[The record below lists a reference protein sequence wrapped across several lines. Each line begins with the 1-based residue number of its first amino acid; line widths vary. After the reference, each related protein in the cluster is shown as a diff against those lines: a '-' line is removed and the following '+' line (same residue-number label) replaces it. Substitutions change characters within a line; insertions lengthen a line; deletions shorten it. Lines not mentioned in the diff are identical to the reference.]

1 MPNKPSLFSRHPQ
14 KVAKDFK
21 VHLRTIFRWIENN
34 HLKTKNGRVTTN
46 YSKEL
51 KDWRRSYPLTV
62 ARKKLKVAVRTLT
75 KWRKRRLVETV
86 TVYVT
91 QRVLKSSVRSVN
103 RRRELG
109 TFSFFATNPEYG
121 FPGQILNITGIE
133 HKKLKELIESGEIPS
148 KKIKNRIMIP
158 NKEIE
163 RIEEIWRNSC
173 TPVNAARILGKS
185 RSFVFREIRNKDLD
199 TVFILGRYR
208 IELEQLAQTPEQKKR
223 LMAYLASERKK
234 YRYRTSSGKREQ
246 RRLQKL
252 ERIQRLD
259 STDKQRNRRFLAKRE
274 PIVKPVSTPIPDYE
288 AQQVQVPGF
297 ETRSLTSC
305 DEAAKATGRSSD
317 WIKKLYQIGRLR
329 GVTTEDDVF
338 IYIPSLQIAK
348 EKLRRGELR

>member
-1 MPNKPSLFSRHPQ
+1 MPNKPYLFSRHPQ

-21 VHLRTIFRWIENN
+21 VHLRTIFRWIENS

-51 KDWRRSYPLTV
+51 KDWRRSYPLPE
-62 ARKKLKVAVRTLT
+62 AKKKLKVAVRTLT
-75 KWRKRRLVETV
+75 KWRKRGLVETV
-86 TVYVT
+86 DVCGT

-109 TFSFFATNPEYG
+109 TFSLFATNPEYG
-121 FPGQILNITGIE
+121 FPAQILNITGIE

-158 NKEIE
+158 NEEIQ
-163 RIEEIWRNSC
+163 RIEKVWRTSC
-173 TPVNAARILGKS
+173 TPINAARILGKS
-185 RSFVFREIRNKDLD
+185 RSFVFREMRNKDLD

-208 IELEQLAQTPEQKKR
+208 VGLELLAQTPEQKKR

-234 YRYRTSSGKREQ
+234 YQYRSSSVKKEQ
-246 RRLQKL
+246 KRLQEL
-252 ERIQRLD
+252 ERIQRQD
-259 STDKQRNRRFLAKRE
+259 STEKQKKRRFLAKRE
-274 PIVKPVSTPIPDYE
+274 PRVKPVSIPIPDYE
-288 AQQVQVPGF
+288 AQQIQVQGF

-317 WIKKLYQIGRLR
+317 WIKQLYQIGRLR
-329 GVTTEDDVF
+329 GITTEDDVF